1 MRKRKR
7 DKLVRPIIEI
17 IEISKYKEKKGAINM
32 TQNELNMILE
42 NHKHWINRDCEGWEN
57 MKADLSGTDLSY
69 ANLRGANLSYVN
81 LSGANLLNANL
92 YGANL
97 SYVNLSGANLR
108 YADLCNA
115 DLSGADL
122 SGTDLSY
129 ANLRGANLRGAYLS
143 GTNLSGAYLSGTN
156 LRGANLCGADLRGA
170 YLRNAKNIPF
180 IPMACPD
187 AGAFIGYK
195 KASGYILK
203 LEILQDAR
211 RSSSSSRKCRCDKAK
226 VLEIQNLY
234 GDIANVKEVKSDYD
248 KNFIYRLGEIVEEPN
263 FCEDR
268 WNECAEGIHFFINRQ
283 EAVEYGH

>member
-1 MRKRKR
+1 
-7 DKLVRPIIEI
+7 
-17 IEISKYKEKKGAINM
+17 M
-32 TQNELNMILE
+32 TQNELNKILE
-42 NHKHWINRDCEGWEN
+42 NHKHWINRDCEDWEGL
-57 MKADLSGTDLSY
+57 K
-69 ANLRGANLSYVN
+69 ANLRN
-81 LSGANLLNANL
+81 
-92 YGANL
+92 
-97 SYVNLSGANLR
+97 
-108 YADLCNA
+108 
-115 DLSGADL
+115 
-122 SGTDLSY
+122 
-129 ANLRGANLRGAYLS
+129 
-143 GTNLSGAYLSGTN
+143 
-156 LRGANLCGADLRGA
+156 ADLRGA
-170 YLRNAKNIPF
+170 YLLYANLRGADFSGAKNISF

-187 AGAFIGYK
+187 TGAFIGYK

-211 RSSSSSRKCRCDKAK
+211 RSSSNSRKCRCDKAK

>member
-1 MRKRKR
+1 
-7 DKLVRPIIEI
+7 
-17 IEISKYKEKKGAINM
+17 M
-32 TQNELNMILE
+32 TQNELNKILE
-42 NHKHWINRDCEGWEN
+42 NHKHWINRDCEDWKS
-57 MKADLSGTDLSY
+57 MK
-69 ANLRGANLSYVN
+69 
-81 LSGANLLNANL
+81 
-92 YGANL
+92 
-97 SYVNLSGANLR
+97 
-108 YADLCNA
+108 A

-122 SGTDLSY
+122 RGADLRSADLRSAYLSGADLRG
-129 ANLRGANLRGAYLS
+129 ANLRGANLRSAYLRYAY
-143 GTNLSGAYLSGTN
+143 LSGAYLRYAYLSGAN
-156 LRGANLCGADLRGA
+156 LRGADLRYAYLSGANLRGADFSGADLSGA
-170 YLRNAKNIPF
+170 NLRSAKNIPF

-187 AGAFIGYK
+187 TGAFIGYK

-203 LEILQDAR
+203 IEILQDAR
-211 RSSSSSRKCRCDKAK
+211 RSSSNSRKCRCDKAK

>member
-1 MRKRKR
+1 
-7 DKLVRPIIEI
+7 
-17 IEISKYKEKKGAINM
+17 M
-32 TQNELNMILE
+32 TQNELNKILE
-42 NHKHWINRDCEGWEN
+42 NHKHWINRDCEDWKS
-57 MKADLSGTDLSY
+57 MK
-69 ANLRGANLSYVN
+69 
-81 LSGANLLNANL
+81 
-92 YGANL
+92 
-97 SYVNLSGANLR
+97 
-108 YADLCNA
+108 A

-122 SGTDLSY
+122 SGANLSGADLSG
-129 ANLRGANLRGAYLS
+129 ANLSGANLRGA
-143 GTNLSGAYLSGTN
+143 
-156 LRGANLCGADLRGA
+156 DLRSA
-170 YLRNAKNIPF
+170 YLRSAKNIPF

-187 AGAFIGYK
+187 TGAFIGYK

-203 LEILQDAR
+203 IEILQDAR
-211 RSSSSSRKCRCDKAK
+211 RSSSNSRKCRCDKAK